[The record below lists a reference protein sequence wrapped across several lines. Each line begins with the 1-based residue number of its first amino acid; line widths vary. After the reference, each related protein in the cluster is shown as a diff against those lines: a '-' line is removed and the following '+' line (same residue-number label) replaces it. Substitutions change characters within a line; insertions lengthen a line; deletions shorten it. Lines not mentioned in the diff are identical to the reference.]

1 MSLKLTNPG
10 SVAGGSGTCGGA
22 TSSESAGTSSVGA
35 TARGS
40 TGGSARG
47 DEDFG
52 GSTFSGDCCC
62 SAASCPSND
71 PPAEPLEYPSR
82 GGQKTYIYIYYS
94 LLIKY
99 LQIYYTDF
107 KNYHVVGIYPYKQ
120 QILKTL
126 CPSPCTTITE
136 QNELD
141 IDKSFAMMDSTVYFH
156 TFEQP
161 WQFKKESE
169 AIIS

>member
-1 MSLKLTNPG
+1 MDLQGEMKILVVPHFLGIVVVLQRLVQAMIHQLNHWSILAG
-10 SVAGGSGTCGGA
+10 VA
-22 TSSESAGTSSVGA
+22 
-35 TARGS
+35 
-40 TGGSARG
+40 
-47 DEDFG
+47 
-52 GSTFSGDCCC
+52 
-62 SAASCPSND
+62 
-71 PPAEPLEYPSR
+71 
-82 GGQKTYIYIYYS
+82 KKHIYIYYS